1 MYAHH
6 MAWRRSITVLSYL
19 LSQSLSSSSNQINPC
34 MKEQCGNFIVNPRH
48 KCKICVTNNLFLGIN
63 KIPWPAYFIRGFSI
77 KSVDVNT
84 KSTLDK
90 VILNTVLPVYQDIHA
105 TNVKLVFVLLFC
117 NIMTVSGEK
126 YNTTLFIFGTEASRI
141 VTSLVPDRR
150 DQSWDYS
157 VSRCHMPGSELGLF
171 GKQMS
176 YAGIR
181 AGTIR

>member
-1 MYAHH
+1 
-6 MAWRRSITVLSYL
+6 
-19 LSQSLSSSSNQINPC
+19 
-34 MKEQCGNFIVNPRH
+34 MKEQCGHFILNPRH

-105 TNVKLVFVLLFC
+105 MNVKLVFVLLFC

-150 DQSWDYS
+150 DQDYS
-157 VSRCHMPGSELGLF
+157 VSSCRKDKHILLLGLITRNRRDHKDTLS
-171 GKQMS
+171 GGSRIWWK
-176 YAGIR
+176 G
-181 AGTIR
+181 GPELL